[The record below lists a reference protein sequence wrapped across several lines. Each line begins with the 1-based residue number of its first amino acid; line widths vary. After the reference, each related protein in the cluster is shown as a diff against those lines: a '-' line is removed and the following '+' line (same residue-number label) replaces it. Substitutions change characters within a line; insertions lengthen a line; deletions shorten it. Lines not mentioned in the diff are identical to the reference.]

1 MKPWD
6 FVTQVDSALY
16 AHQPSS
22 FDEKNHCLERR
33 KWELLPTSQRTFCLI
48 LISFLL
54 LISLIIHLIGV
65 GLLSSGPTVVVT
77 KTFVK
82 IEKVV
87 VFRV

>member
-16 AHQPSS
+16 AHRPSS
-22 FDEKNHCLERR
+22 FDEKNHCLEMR
-33 KWELLPTSQRTFCLI
+33 KWELLPASQRTFCLI
-48 LISFLL
+48 LVLCL
-54 LISLIIHLIGV
+54 VNSLIIHLRGV
-65 GLLSSGPTVVVT
+65 GLLWSGPTGVVT